1 MKTIRTWVLIADA
14 GRARVL
20 ASEGPGKGLAPV
32 EGLALEN
39 ELPPTHELVR
49 DRQPRSMESVG
60 NMRHPITP
68 RTDPRRKEKRR
79 FAAEIASA
87 LEEQLEIRAFDR
99 LVVVAPPRALGDL
112 RDAMPESVRLRV
124 VNEVAKDLTK
134 TPDGEVERHLGLSF
148 AL

>member
-1 MKTIRTWVLIADA
+1 MKAIRTWVLIADA

-20 ASEGPGKGLAPV
+20 ASERPGKGLAPV
-32 EGLALEN
+32 EGLAIEN
-39 ELPPTHELVR
+39 ELPPTHDLVR
-49 DRQPRSMESVG
+49 DRQPRSMESAG
-60 NMRHPITP
+60 NMRHPIRP
-68 RTDPRRKEKRR
+68 RTDPRRKKKRR
-79 FAAEIASA
+79 FADEIASA

-112 RDAMPESVRLRV
+112 RDAMSESVRLRV